1 MSSDVDPCEVGLLLE
16 RAQRVDLV
24 RVPLL
29 WAVAVRKLPR
39 ANACDSFVILRISG
53 LSNCGS
59 ILITAAE
66 FLLASR
72 SGVVVDEVVG
82 VDPRRHR

>member
-1 MSSDVDPCEVGLLLE
+1 MGVSLL
-16 RAQRVDLV
+16 R
-24 RVPLL
+24 
-29 WAVAVRKLPR
+29 AVAVRKLAR
-39 ANACDSFVILRISG
+39 ANARDSFVILRISG

-66 FLLASR
+66 LLLASG
-72 SGVVVDEVVG
+72 SGVVVDDVVG